1 MVTGYL
7 PFEEESIPKLYEK
20 IRENKYSIPL
30 VLSDTL
36 RDLIFRML
44 QADPSKVSS
53 RAKKRGLPQLGMLEN
68 LLM

>member
-30 VLSDTL
+30 VLSHTL

-44 QADPSKVSS
+44 QADPLNRISISEIVRHKW
-53 RAKKRGLPQLGMLEN
+53 LQN
-68 LLM
+68 F